1 MTRSDRYATER
12 GGAVTQVIARRVAL
26 RLMAGGGLVGGLLT
40 VVGCGS
46 SGRGSGDLAGSAVN
60 ADAGSPGDLIRVVA
74 PADRRPAPPLA
85 GPAVAGGRFD
95 LSSWRGSPV
104 VVNVWGSWCG
114 PCKEEQ
120 PALVNAAAQLAPRG
134 VRFLGVDVR
143 DQAANARA
151 HLRRFGVSY
160 PSLDDPPGA
169 LLLGFRGII
178 PAAAIPSTVVLD
190 REHRVAGVRI
200 GAVTQATLVA
210 LVEQALAA

>member
-1 MTRSDRYATER
+1 MRWKR
-12 GGAVTQVIARRVAL
+12 GGTLTRVMDRRVAL
-26 RLMAGGGLVGGLLT
+26 SLMTGGGLVGGLLT
-40 VVGCGS
+40 LVGCGS
-46 SGRGSGDLAGSAVN
+46 GSGSGDLVGSAVN
-60 ADAGSPGDLIRVVA
+60 ADGGSPGDLIRVIA

-85 GPAVAGGRFD
+85 GPAVVGGRFD

-120 PALVNAAAQLAPRG
+120 PALVKAAAQLAPRG
-134 VRFLGVDVR
+134 VRFLGIDVR
-143 DQAANARA
+143 DQVANARA
-151 HLRRFGVSY
+151 HLRRFGVGY